1 MQHEAN
7 QLVVVSSFF
16 IWLHFRPKSES
27 IIMSK
32 AAVMKARKH
41 KSPLVANA
49 GGESTKTKKDK
60 KLKKDRKR
68 SRHEIQEDDEER
80 RLTALIFGG
89 DYQEVI
95 SHDEDPPHV
104 AVSESDASPSLFQ
117 LDTTG
122 DEIDDD
128 EDEVQNPVLDKHDK
142 HRVDQESDDDDDHQ
156 NKSPEKPVW
165 VDDDDVELS
174 IDLLQ
179 TSRLRKLRTSKQE
192 DVGNMDGAELEKRLR
207 KRFEYST
214 MATARTDWARIDAP
228 KADDH
233 DDDEEEDI
241 LGSSSAPLLSSS
253 GRLPPQILQVVRCP
267 DANQKDCGNSTIQSV
282 HFHPGS
288 DPDRPL
294 MLTAGLDKTLRFFQ
308 VSAES
313 SDKIHGIHFPKMPI
327 YSAQFLGDSGKVAVS
342 GRRSFFYIY
351 DMVAG
356 KLDLVPKI
364 MGREEKSLERF
375 ATSPDGRTI
384 AFLGNDGYIIMVDV
398 QSKQW
403 IADLKMNG
411 SVRAVTFTPD
421 CEQILASGSDGDV
434 YRYVRVDS

>member
-1 MQHEAN
+1 
-7 QLVVVSSFF
+7 
-16 IWLHFRPKSES
+16 
-27 IIMSK
+27 MSK
-32 AAVMKARKH
+32 ASVVKARKH
-41 KSPLVANA
+41 QSPLVAKA
-49 GGESTKTKKDK
+49 EGVSTKTKKDK
-60 KLKKDRKR
+60 KSKKDRKR

-80 RLTALIFGG
+80 RLTAMIFGG

-95 SHDEDPPHV
+95 SHDDDPHHLT
-104 AVSESDASPSLFQ
+104 VSESDASLALFQ
-117 LDTTG
+117 LDTNG
-122 DEIDDD
+122 DAIDDD
-128 EDEVQNPVLDKHDK
+128 EEEVQNPVLDKYDKYDK
-142 HRVDQESDDDDDHQ
+142 HLLDQGCDDDKD
-156 NKSPEKPVW
+156 KSIEKPVW

-174 IDLLQ
+174 IDILQ

-228 KADDH
+228 KADDF
-233 DDDEEEDI
+233 DEEEGDI

-267 DANQKDCGNSTIQSV
+267 DANQKDCGNSTLQSV

-294 MLTAGLDKTLRFFQ
+294 MLTAGLDKTLRFFH

-384 AFLGNDGYIIMVDV
+384 AFLGNDGYIIMIDV

-434 YRYVRVDS
+434 YRCVTFIHDSTIRFWFPVVGQSHTVTVACIFLLGLT